1 MVLYEVSTIVYVTQS
16 EQILDE
22 PKAKAKKSPDL
33 SRCATAWRLFSKSK
47 NTLSFPFVLQTEP
60 GTMQKGEETP
70 HVG

>member
-1 MVLYEVSTIVYVTQS
+1 MTRS
-16 EQILDE
+16 EPLCICM
-22 PKAKAKKSPDL
+22 AA
-33 SRCATAWRLFSKSK
+33 FSKSK